1 MNNKKL
7 EWQGGRGGKSN
18 QENMSTY
25 KVEPVDEME
34 PPKQI
39 GISMMPKL
47 VIFNSL
53 MQIGLSALEK
63 SSMH

>member
-1 MNNKKL
+1 
-7 EWQGGRGGKSN
+7 
-18 QENMSTY
+18 MSTY